1 MNSRFL
7 IFLYA
12 TAFIPLASARLDRK
26 DQHNDRRC
34 NCGKR
39 QKAKIVSSRIIN
51 GTEAPPEH
59 WPWVVGIYDSTDT
72 LVCGGS
78 LINEEYVVTA
88 EHCFANKDACEFSI
102 RLGTILRTN
111 FSQCINTQQDSTAQ
125 NMAVNQTKLPR
136 EVGEGNVSVNKASE
150 IQVICVEVE
159 SICTP
164 IQKDCG
170 PFLKD
175 IAVVKLKNK
184 VNYSENI
191 QPICLPENGVDPP
204 TSSPAYAV
212 GWGKIYALRYSPKM
226 ENGNLPVCRL
236 LAESSA
242 CPLSCFTPPNLLNF
256 PNVWR
261 GC

>member
-12 TAFIPLASARLDRK
+12 TAFISLGSARLDRT
-26 DQHNDRRC
+26 DQNNDPRC

-88 EHCFANKDACEFSI
+88 VHCFVNKDACEFSI

-125 NMAVNQTKLPR
+125 NMSVSQTKLPR
-136 EVGEGNVSVNKASE
+136 KVDKDNVSVNKASE

-170 PFLKD
+170 PFMKD
-175 IAVVKLKNK
+175 IAVCKIKEESQLHREYSANMPSGKL
-184 VNYSENI
+184 
-191 QPICLPENGVDPP
+191 C
-204 TSSPAYAV
+204 
-212 GWGKIYALRYSPKM
+212 
-226 ENGNLPVCRL
+226 
-236 LAESSA
+236 
-242 CPLSCFTPPNLLNF
+242 
-256 PNVWR
+256 
-261 GC
+261 